1 MLIGNHDGELRVF
14 NIETDSVVE
23 EWTCHSPSSAIVDL
37 ETNESSSMGVQSRL
51 ILSGVVALSD
61 VADNEIALWDA
72 NDMSALTE
80 RWRFKGA
87 LRPKFNHYGDRIVA
101 LDARH
106 NDNESEL
113 DGNLSVKGA
122 VVLDIATGDV
132 SCDLNDTMRSN
143 DYGSETNC
151 CFSPCDGTILTDGML
166 WDARIPTRALYK
178 FDKLS
183 NVGYGFFHP
192 NGNEVIINSAVWDLR
207 TYRLLRMVPAMDK
220 CCVKFNPSGSV
231 LFAYYPYAGGDHLVR
246 RKSKLKSWF
255 RVLDARDYKDITT
268 IDLGRPIF
276 DLSMNTKNT
285 QLSIV
290 EGRYLEAGDVDD
302 DDSISRIYDVGRKR
316 PSEDDSDAED
326 GEDENTLDDDE
337 YDDESASSD
346 DDDSTD
352 EDEDDMEDDDATSD
366 SNSEVS
372 GSEEDGTEGD
382 EDDEDG
388 DDAQILAIED
398 DSSDEDGNGSI
409 LSTHDI
415 GYLLELPDTTYYEIH
430 GQYSSDEDD
439 AEDDE

>member
-1 MLIGNHDGELRVF
+1 
-14 NIETDSVVE
+14 
-23 EWTCHSPSSAIVDL
+23 
-37 ETNESSSMGVQSRL
+37 
-51 ILSGVVALSD
+51 
-61 VADNEIALWDA
+61 
-72 NDMSALTE
+72 
-80 RWRFKGA
+80 
-87 LRPKFNHYGDRIVA
+87 
-101 LDARH
+101 
-106 NDNESEL
+106 
-113 DGNLSVKGA
+113 
-122 VVLDIATGDV
+122 
-132 SCDLNDTMRSN
+132 
-143 DYGSETNC
+143 
-151 CFSPCDGTILTDGML
+151 ML

-207 TYRLLRMVPAMDK
+207 TYRLLRMVPALDK

-231 LFAYYPYAGGDHLVR
+231 LFAYYPYAGGDYLVR

-276 DLSMNTKNT
+276 DLSLNIKST

-302 DDSISRIYDVGRKR
+302 DDSICRIYDVGRKR

-326 GEDENTLDDDE
+326 GEDEDTLDDDE

-346 DDDSTD
+346 GADSTD
-352 EDEDDMEDDDATSD
+352 EDDDDDMEDDDVTSD
-366 SNSEVS
+366 SNPEE
-372 GSEEDGTEGD
+372 SEEDGADGGEDED
-382 EDDEDG
+382 EDDDDG
-388 DDAQILAIED
+388 DAQILAIEG
-398 DSSDEDGNGSI
+398 DSGDEDDNGSI
-409 LSTHDI
+409 LSARDI
-415 GYLLELPDTTYYEIH
+415 GYLLELPDTTYYEVH